1 MPEEKTKV
9 FRPIHYLGSKLR
21 MLDFIEET
29 INEIDSEKGGVC
41 DLFTG
46 SGSVSFHL
54 SKSRPIVSVDIQEY
68 SKVICSAILQ
78 KEHLDSQFLN
88 DFLNNCKN
96 SSHTT
101 NLFKAIK
108 PLIEYEIFSIQKA
121 LDKTCLEDLCKI
133 LESGSIITFQ
143 LSKKAKQKSDLN
155 ESIKEVLSNLKTSNI
170 SEIDSLSIRYFGGI
184 YFSYKQTCQIDS
196 ILHQINNAPKELK
209 NSLLAPLLS
218 TVSDA
223 VNTVGKQFAQPL
235 RPRNNKGIIK
245 STLGKAAY
253 KDRKIDIFNS
263 YEIWLKKYNSLQGLE
278 FNNVVYSLDY
288 QDALDKLPNNVTV
301 VYADPPYTRDHYSR
315 FYHVLET
322 ISLRDL
328 PKISTIVLKGETKLS
343 RGLYREE
350 RHQSPF
356 CIRSQAPK
364 AFEKMFEKISSKG
377 LKLVLSYSPYDD
389 TKETHPRVVKMEL
402 LTSLAKKYFNTVE
415 VRSAGEF
422 THSKL
427 NNSAKH
433 LDAST
438 TAEVLIV
445 CY

>member
-1 MPEEKTKV
+1 MIKEKTKV

-21 MLDFIEET
+21 MLDFIEES

-78 KEHLDSQFLN
+78 KKHLDSQFVN

-96 SSHTT
+96 SAHSDI
-101 NLFKAIK
+101 LFKTVK
-108 PLIEYEIFSIQKA
+108 PLIEYEVFSIQKA
-121 LDKTCLEDLCKI
+121 LDKTCLEGLCEL
-133 LESGSIITFQ
+133 LESGSIIAFQ
-143 LSKKAKQKSDLN
+143 LSKKTKQKNELN
-155 ESIKEVLSNLKTSNI
+155 KNIEEVLENLKTNNI

-184 YFSYKQTCQIDS
+184 YFSYMQTCQIDS
-196 ILHQINNAPKELK
+196 ILYQINIAPKELK
-209 NSLLAPLLS
+209 NLLLAPLLS
-218 TVSDA
+218 TISDA
-223 VNTVGKQFAQPL
+223 VNTVGKQFAQPI

-245 STLGKAAY
+245 STLGKATH
-253 KDRKIDIFNS
+253 KDRKIDIFES
-263 YEIWLKKYNSLQGLE
+263 YKKWLDKYNSLEELKY
-278 FNNVVYSLDY
+278 NNVVYNLDY
-288 QDALDKLPNNVTV
+288 NDALDKLPNNVTV
-301 VYADPPYTRDHYSR
+301 IYADPPYTRDHYSR

-328 PKISTIVLKGETKLS
+328 PKISTMVLKGETKLS

-364 AFEKMFEKISSKG
+364 AFENMFQKISSKG

-389 TKETHPRVVKMEL
+389 TKETHPRVIKMKL
-402 LTSLAKKYFNTVE
+402 LTSLAKKYFKTVE
-415 VRSAGEF
+415 VKSVGEF

-433 LDAST
+433 LDASK